1 MYLIPTQGGVKMTFL
16 ITQTHEPEDC
26 PKDMG
31 GFRKVLINEKV
42 KGIKLNNVYIEHGS
56 HTIIYIV
63 ETDDYNN
70 IVKFLEPG
78 MLKCTSSISPVS
90 SLPVAEILK
99 K

>member
-1 MYLIPTQGGVKMTFL
+1 MTFL
-16 ITQTHEPEDC
+16 ITQTHQANDC
-26 PKDMG
+26 PKDTG
-31 GFRKVLINEKV
+31 GFRKVLIDEKV
-42 KGIKLNNVYIEHGS
+42 KGIELTNVYIEHGS

-90 SLPVAEILK
+90 SLPVVEILK